1 MAGPRTPIS
10 RPMVLLSAGAVS
22 AAIVVAVYAVVR
34 GAAPSTVAPGRC
46 DVTATVSVTTDAAE
60 RPVAVARDA
69 YFSWA
74 LLVSPK
80 AGRVDGSVRVRVVR
94 VPDEGA
100 PAVIY
105 TGDAPAADAVAG
117 FARGPAGVAFAIA
130 RGRAV
135 TAYVVTPEGAVREH
149 AFPRGESPPGRDAL
163 TPSLSLSAEPDG
175 TLTALARWPAPY
187 GAQRIHT
194 RDVRESEAYTPRRPD
209 AFRAPDLAVVGDA
222 VLLAQERLAGSFRG
236 APARPAVELV
246 VMDAAPAHPDTRA
259 ALTLAPAGE
268 RPRVAPLDPAAGAVV
283 VWRDAQGLAASQALR
298 GDAGWRAGEPLRLS
312 DAVTENVTGD
322 HDVASARACGAVAA
336 WRDGAS
342 VVARA
347 FDLARSRRGEP
358 ARVEAPVGERVAGEA
373 ARVRVERVGDRTLV
387 AVDTAAGP
395 RVYDATA
402 DEACA
407 VTLRA
412 VALPAAASA
421 AGMRV
426 VGLAA
431 GASAA
436 VLAVTAAPSDA
447 AASAM
452 VYATIPAATAQ
463 PARLAPP
470 AATAQQGASA
480 LAMLAGD
487 VPVLVGR
494 ARASVMLLRVGD
506 AADRDE
512 PGEDLLLRAVRG
524 EDVAVTASAALHRV
538 WVADVSGDEDTGFG
552 APRSVVV
559 HSAID
564 TLEDGPRTEVR
575 PAAVPRADYARTTL
589 TALAG
594 AGDAAWGVTASA
606 GAGDDCAPGA
616 WASLRTVADAL
627 IGPAVSLV
635 TEGEPACADQV
646 LAASWAG
653 AHLAA
658 TVLGERA
665 GVRLVTGDVRTGA
678 VRGQPLDTRT
688 NARPR
693 MAAVA
698 RAQRGLLALWL
709 DGDAL
714 SPSLRYRMFTRD
726 GAPRTDVVTLGEVT
740 AAPGDVRPGDA
751 LLLDG
756 EGGRYV
762 TVLRTVHG
770 PRLARL
776 SCGAVP

>member
-10 RPMVLLSAGAVS
+10 RPMVLVSAGAVS

-69 YFSWA
+69 YFAWA
-74 LLVSPK
+74 LLVAPR

-94 VPDEGA
+94 VPEEGA
-100 PAVIY
+100 PAVLY

-135 TAYVVTPEGAVREH
+135 TAYVVAPDGSVREH
-149 AFPRGESPPGRDAL
+149 PFPRGESPPGRDAL
-163 TPSLSLSAEPDG
+163 TPSLSLAAEPDG

-187 GAQRIHT
+187 ATQRLHT
-194 RDVRESEAYTPRRPD
+194 RDVRESEAYTPRRAD
-209 AFRAPDLAVVGDA
+209 AFRAPDLAVLGDA
-222 VLLAQERLAGSFRG
+222 VLLAQERRAGSFRG
-236 APARPAVELV
+236 APAGSSAELI

-268 RPRVAPLDPAAGAVV
+268 HPRVAPLDAADAAVV
-283 VWRDAQGLAASQALR
+283 VWRDAQGLAASQVLR
-298 GDAGWRAGEPLRLS
+298 GEAGWRAGEPSRLR
-312 DAVTENVTGD
+312 DGVTSNVTD
-322 HDVASARACGAVAA
+322 DFDVASARACGAVAA
-336 WRDGAS
+336 WREGDA

-347 FDLARSRRGEP
+347 FDPARGRRGEP
-358 ARVEAPVGERVAGEA
+358 ARVAAPVGAGVGP
-373 ARVRVERVGDRTLV
+373 RVRVERVGARTLV
-387 AVDTAAGP
+387 AADTAAGP
-395 RVYDATA
+395 RVYEATA
-402 DEACA
+402 GDDCA

-412 VALPAAASA
+412 VALPAAVSV
-421 AGMRV
+421 AGLRV

-436 VLAVTAAPSDA
+436 VLAVTAAPVDA
-447 AASAM
+447 AESAM
-452 VYATIPAATAQ
+452 VYATIPSVAAQPVTLAPAAATV
-463 PARLAPP
+463 
-470 AATAQQGASA
+470 QQGASS

-487 VPVLVGR
+487 VPVLAGR
-494 ARASVMLLRVGD
+494 ARGSVMLLRVGD
-506 AADRDE
+506 AADHDE
-512 PGEDLLLRAVRG
+512 PGEDLLLRALRG
-524 EDVAVTASAALHRV
+524 DDMAIAASAALHRV
-538 WVADVSGDEDTGFG
+538 WVADVAGDEDTGFG

-575 PAAVPRADYARTTL
+575 PAVVPRADYARSTL

-616 WASLRTVADAL
+616 WASLRAGADAL
-627 IGPAVSLV
+627 IGPPVALV
-635 TEGEPACADQV
+635 TEGAPTCADHV
-646 LAASWAG
+646 LAASWVG
-653 AHLAA
+653 THLAA

-678 VRGQPLDTRT
+678 VRGQPLDTNA

-698 RAQRGLLALWL
+698 RAQNGLVALWL

-726 GAPRTDVVTLGEVT
+726 GAPRTGVVTLGEVT